1 MSKTARVTKVK
12 VPKMVKQ
19 AMANAKLNNPAT
31 AGDYRRAWV
40 SSLTDFEDGKKRQGK
55 FKQEAATEE

>member
-1 MSKTARVTKVK
+1 MSKVAKATKVK
-12 VPKMVKQ
+12 VSKMAKQ

-31 AGDYRRAWV
+31 AGDYRRAWI
-40 SSLTDFEDGKKRQGK
+40 SALTDYEDGKKRQGK

>member
-1 MSKTARVTKVK
+1 MSKVKVTRLK

-19 AMANAKLNNPAT
+19 AMATAKLNNPAT

-40 SSLTDFEDGKKRQGK
+40 SALTDYEDGKKRQGK
-55 FKQEAATEE
+55 FKQEAAIEE

>member
-1 MSKTARVTKVK
+1 MA
-12 VPKMVKQ
+12 KQ

-40 SSLTDFEDGKKRQGK
+40 SALTDYEDGKKRQGK

>member
-1 MSKTARVTKVK
+1 MSKVK
-12 VPKMVKQ
+12 VTRVKVSKMVKQ

-40 SSLTDFEDGKKRQGK
+40 SALTDYEDGKKRQGK

>member
-1 MSKTARVTKVK
+1 MSKVAKATKVK
-12 VPKMVKQ
+12 VSKMAKQ

-40 SSLTDFEDGKKRQGK
+40 SALTDYEDGKKRQGK

>member
-1 MSKTARVTKVK
+1 MSKVEKARKLK

-19 AMANAKLNNPAT
+19 AMANAKLNNPNT

-40 SSLTDFEDGKKRQGK
+40 SALTNFEDGKKRQGK
-55 FKQEAATEE
+55 FKQEASTEA

>member
-1 MSKTARVTKVK
+1 MSKVAKATKVK
-12 VPKMVKQ
+12 VSKMAKQ

-31 AGDYRRAWV
+31 AGDYRRAWL
-40 SSLTDFEDGKKRQGK
+40 SALTDYEDGKKHQGK

>member
-1 MSKTARVTKVK
+1 MSKVAKVTKVK
-12 VPKMVKQ
+12 VSKMAKQ

-40 SSLTDFEDGKKRQGK
+40 SALTDFEDGKKRQGK